1 MTISCRLTPI
11 AILFF
16 AAINVQANASDF
28 SGSWTIDLRNPEE
41 KARKAECGSAG
52 FELRQNGNRVTG
64 SHYMATVDCG
74 QVNEG
79 SAGTVQGSVSGN
91 QAVLLVTSNRN
102 GAVVKG
108 VATLKN
114 GTLYW
119 EVEEEVKV
127 GDPSGDDLILFQGVL
142 KR

>member
-1 MTISCRLTPI
+1 M
-11 AILFF
+11 
-16 AAINVQANASDF
+16 
-28 SGSWTIDLRNPEE
+28 LRKPEE
-41 KARKAECGSAG
+41 KARKAECGSAR
-52 FELRQNGNRVTG
+52 FELRQNGDRVAG

-79 SAGTVQGSVSGN
+79 GARTVRGFVSGN
-91 QAVLLVTSNRN
+91 RAVLFVTSDRN
-102 GAVVKG
+102 GAVFKG

-127 GDPSGDDLILFQGVL
+127 GDPPGDDLILSQGVL